1 MNNGNLG
8 RTPSAAVAE
17 SVASILAQASSS
29 DEFGRVAAKL
39 AVAQICESL
48 GFDGAHSSVIDALID
63 IVMRCLRAIGKSSVF
78 YANLSGRTQSNV
90 FDVLR
95 AFEDLGVSISND
107 PAMEFLDY
115 AESCKEVPFISPIPQ
130 FPIVRDG
137 RKLIIPSFS
146 QMSEPPPGKHIP
158 SWLPALPDPHTY
170 KCTPIWKERKSD
182 ARNDKI
188 EQARQRRKA
197 ERSLLS
203 LQQRLA
209 KHRAS
214 ISGGAST
221 CDHTRAQCGAST
233 SGNKNE
239 IPYLAVP
246 LDSGELG
253 VEAGDATG
261 VWTNEM
267 LKNKS
272 FNIVEIFSPAIEA
285 MKDRF
290 CEEVD
295 TDMKSMLP
303 DKRPAVQFRFK
314 TGKKVFGQ
322 SSDVDLWNKVQ
333 RRPNTSVFL
342 EEERDDRKRRV
353 EYILRQAAENPY
365 ELNQW

>member
-1 MNNGNLG
+1 MNNGDLG
-8 RTPSAAVAE
+8 RTPSA
-17 SVASILAQASSS
+17 VASILAQASST
-29 DEFGRVAAKL
+29 DEFGRAAAKL
-39 AVAQICESL
+39 AVAQIWESL
-48 GFDGAHSSVIDALID
+48 GFDGTHCSVLDVLID
-63 IVMRCLRAIGKSSVF
+63 IVIRCLRAIGKSSAF

-95 AFEDLGVSISND
+95 SFEDLGVSTSDN
-107 PAMEFLDY
+107 PVMEFVDY
-115 AESCKEVPFISPIPQ
+115 MESCKEVPFMNPIPQ
-130 FPIVRDG
+130 FPFVRDD
-137 RKLIIPSFS
+137 RKLTIPSFS

-158 SWLPALPDPHTY
+158 SWLQALPDPHTY

-221 CDHTRAQCGAST
+221 CDHTRAQRGAST
-233 SGNKNE
+233 SGNKDE
-239 IPYLAVP
+239 IPYFAVP
-246 LDSGELG
+246 LDAGELG

-261 VWTNEM
+261 GWMNEM
-267 LKNKS
+267 LKEKH
-272 FNIVEIFSPAIEA
+272 FNIMEICSPAIEA

-295 TDMKSMLP
+295 ADMKSVLP
-303 DKRPAVQFRFK
+303 GTRPAVQFRFN
-314 TGKKVFGQ
+314 TGKKVSGQ
-322 SSDVDLWNKVQ
+322 SSDVDLWNNVP
-333 RRPNTSVFL
+333 RRPNSSMFL